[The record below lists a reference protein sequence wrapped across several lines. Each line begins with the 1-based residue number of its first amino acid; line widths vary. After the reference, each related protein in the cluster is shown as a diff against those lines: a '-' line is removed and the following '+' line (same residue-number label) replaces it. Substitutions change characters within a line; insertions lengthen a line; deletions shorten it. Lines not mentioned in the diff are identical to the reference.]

1 MKKTYHIKHKYT
13 YVYKIISILYIQL
26 YKIILDIS
34 NDSRSTALSSECIA
48 SRSGEGYLNL
58 KIAAITLVRLQD
70 GH

>member
-1 MKKTYHIKHKYT
+1 MLL
-13 YVYKIISILYIQL
+13 SIDTLRCTKNYLNFMYLVIR
-26 YKIILDIS
+26 KIILDIS

>member
-1 MKKTYHIKHKYT
+1 MCIKNYLNFMYLVIRKM
-13 YVYKIISILYIQL
+13 
-26 YKIILDIS
+26 ILDIS